1 MSAILWESWSVLVPW
16 HSSLFTPI
24 ILSFHGAP
32 KFLHV
37 PYACVWGRM
46 CKCVCE
52 FLVFLSCVAHFL
64 YFIFEYLPI
73 LSFST
78 RHILFVRLSPEFSE
92 LLSFSIPSSFQF
104 EFSLTFLSFAKFSFW
119 VLNCLPH
126 FIQLCVCISWDITQV
141 FIPTLIKF
149 IQLFVVSLNILWS
162 FLSSYHVCSEI
173 HLQLGNM
180 HFLLSRNCNS
190 CLSLSDSITH

>member
-1 MSAILWESWSVLVPW
+1 MVSAILWESWSMLVPW
-16 HSSLFTPI
+16 HSSPFTPI
-24 ILSFHGAP
+24 ILSFLGAP
-32 KFLHV
+32 KFPHV
-37 PYACVWGRM
+37 PYACVCVRM
-46 CKCVCE
+46 CKRVCK
-52 FLVFLSCVAHFL
+52 FLVFLSCVVHFL
-64 YFIFEYLPI
+64 YFQVPVNT
-73 LSFST
+73 LSLYST
-78 RHILFVRLSPEFSE
+78 HSICKAFPWVFRAIEFFNSIIISIWVLFN
-92 LLSFSIPSSFQF
+92 I
-104 EFSLTFLSFAKFSFW
+104 SFAKFSFW

-190 CLSLSDSITH
+190 CLSLSDSITTH